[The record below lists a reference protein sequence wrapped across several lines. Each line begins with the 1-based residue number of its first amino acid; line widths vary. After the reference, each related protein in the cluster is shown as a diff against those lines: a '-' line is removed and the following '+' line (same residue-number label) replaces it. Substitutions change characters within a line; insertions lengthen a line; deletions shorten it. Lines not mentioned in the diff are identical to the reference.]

1 MRKKPLP
8 SDEISITYRKE
19 NRKTGSENY
28 QERKIAVGN
37 VFWYNQERDAGGFL
51 KRESGPAER
60 NSKIC

>member
-19 NRKTGSENY
+19 NRKTDSENY
-28 QERKIAVGN
+28 QERKIAAGN

-51 KRESGPAER
+51 KWESGPAER
-60 NSKIC
+60 NRKIC